1 MASTDGDLV
10 AGNLMRPRHEI
21 ADVFRRYGDAYRQT
35 RRLPTAALRVM
46 HAIETCRTAPLGGH
60 LERCTDC
67 GFERPAYNSCRNRH
81 CPKCQSLAKAQWL
94 EARQAELL
102 PVDYFHTVFT
112 LPHDLNP
119 LILANKA
126 CLYQIL
132 FEAVADTLL
141 TFGADPRHRL
151 GGQLGFLAILHTW
164 DQQLRFHVHLHCVV
178 PGGALD
184 VNGDRWI
191 AARSTFLFP
200 VRALSRAFRRRFLTR
215 LEAAWREQR
224 LVVPASLPASRS
236 LTACRA
242 WLAALA
248 RKDWVVYAKP
258 PFGGPATVLEYLA
271 RYTHRV
277 ALSNHRLTA
286 VADGHVS
293 FTYRDRQHGGVVRE
307 LTLPAESFIDRF
319 LRHVLPPHF
328 LRIRHVGFLANR
340 AKKARLGQCRRLLHA
355 APPPAPAPPRATA
368 ERIHTLTG
376 RDPGRCP
383 HCHTGTM
390 VTVEHWA
397 AGRSRRANHLAPR
410 PADSS

>member
-1 MASTDGDLV
+1 MATSDGGPAAV
-10 AGNLMRPRHEI
+10 ARERPRHEV
-21 ADVFRRYGDAYRQT
+21 ADVFRRYGDAYRLSH
-35 RRLPTAALRVM
+35 RLPPSALRVM
-46 HAIETCRTAPLGGH
+46 HAIDTCRTAPLGGH
-60 LERCTDC
+60 LERCTEC

-81 CPKCQSLAKAQWL
+81 CPKCQSLPTARWL

-112 LPHDLNP
+112 VPHDLTP

-126 CLYQIL
+126 RLYQIL
-132 FEAVADTLL
+132 FDAVADTLL

-184 VNGDRWI
+184 VDGDRWVS
-191 AARSTFLFP
+191 ARPTFLFH

-215 LEAAWREQR
+215 LKTAWREQR
-224 LVVPASLPASRS
+224 LVLPASLTVRRS
-236 LTACRA
+236 PTAFRA

-248 RKDWVVYAKP
+248 RKEWVVYAKP
-258 PFGGPATVLEYLA
+258 PFGGPATVLDYLA

-293 FTYRDRQHGGVVRE
+293 FSYRDRQHGNVART
-307 LTLPAESFIDRF
+307 LALPAESFIDRF
-319 LRHVLPPHF
+319 LLHVLPAHF
-328 LRIRHVGFLANR
+328 LRIRHLGFLANR
-340 AKKARLGQCRRLLHA
+340 TKTRRLAQCRRLLYA
-355 APPPAPAPPRATA
+355 APAPAPLVPR
-368 ERIHTLTG
+368 G
-376 RDPGRCP
+376 
-383 HCHTGTM
+383 
-390 VTVEHWA
+390 
-397 AGRSRRANHLAPR
+397 
-410 PADSS
+410 

>member
-1 MASTDGDLV
+1 MAASEVGPAAV
-10 AGNLMRPRHEI
+10 ARQRSPHEV
-21 ADVFRRYGDAYRQT
+21 ADVFRLYGGAYRQT
-35 RRLPTAALRVM
+35 HRLPTPALRVM
-46 HAIETCRTAPLGGH
+46 HAIEACRTAPLGGH

-81 CPKCQSLAKAQWL
+81 CPKCQSVAKAQWL

-119 LILANKA
+119 LVLANKA

-184 VNGDRWI
+184 VDGDRWVS
-191 AARSTFLFP
+191 ARPAFLFP

-215 LEAAWREQR
+215 LEAVWRDQR
-224 LVVPASLPASRS
+224 LVFPASL
-236 LTACRA
+236 TARHSPTAFRA

-248 RKDWVVYAKP
+248 RKEWVVYAKP
-258 PFGGPATVLEYLA
+258 PFGGPATVLDYLA

-277 ALSNHRLTA
+277 AISNHRLTE
-286 VADGHVS
+286 VGNGQVS
-293 FTYRDRQHGGVVRE
+293 FTYRDRPHGGAVRV
-307 LTLPAESFIDRF
+307 LTLPAAHFIDRF
-319 LRHVLPPHF
+319 LQHVLPPHF
-328 LRIRHVGFLANR
+328 LRIRHIGFLANR
-340 AKKARLGQCRRLLHA
+340 TKTARLAQCRRLLHA
-355 APPPAPAPPRATA
+355 AASPAPSRPAPDRIRA
-368 ERIHTLTG
+368 LTG
-376 RDPGRCP
+376 VDPSTCP
-383 HCHTGTM
+383 QCHRGTM
-390 VTVEHWA
+390 VTIEHWP
-397 AGRSRRANHLAPR
+397 AGRLLAGTRAAPR
-410 PADSS
+410 LEDSS

>member
-1 MASTDGDLV
+1 MATSDGGPA
-10 AGNLMRPRHEI
+10 AGIRARPRHEV
-21 ADVFRRYGDAYRQT
+21 ADVFRRYGDAYRLT
-35 RRLPTAALRVM
+35 HRLPPSALRVM
-46 HAIETCRTAPLGGH
+46 HAIDTCRTAPLGGH

-81 CPKCQSLAKAQWL
+81 CPKCQSLAKARWL
-94 EARQAELL
+94 DARQAELL

-126 CLYQIL
+126 RLYQIL

-151 GGQLGFLAILHTW
+151 GGQLGVLAILHTW

-184 VNGDRWI
+184 VDGHRWVS
-191 AARSTFLFP
+191 ARPTFLFP
-200 VRALSRAFRRRFLTR
+200 VRALSRAFRRRVLTR

-224 LVVPASLPASRS
+224 LVFPTSLAARRGP
-236 LTACRA
+236 TAFRA

-248 RKDWVVYAKP
+248 RKEWVVYAKP

-277 ALSNHRLTA
+277 AISNHRVTT

-293 FTYRDRQHGGVVRE
+293 FTYRDRQHGGVLRT

-319 LRHVLPPHF
+319 LLHVLPPRF

-340 AKKARLGQCRRLLHA
+340 TKQARLAQCRRLLHA
-355 APPPAPAPPRATA
+355 APAPAPACTRTTA
-368 ERIHTLTG
+368 ERIHALTG
-376 RDPGRCP
+376 LDPLICP

-390 VTVEHWA
+390 VTIERWA
-397 AGRSRRANHLAPR
+397 AGRARLADHPAPR
-410 PADSS
+410 PEDSS

>member
-1 MASTDGDLV
+1 MATSDGGP
-10 AGNLMRPRHEI
+10 AAAARERPRHEV

-35 RRLPTAALRVM
+35 HRLPTSALRVM
-46 HAIETCRTAPLGGH
+46 YAIQTCRTAALGGH

-94 EARQAELL
+94 DARQAELL

-151 GGQLGFLAILHTW
+151 GGQLGFLAIPHTW

-184 VNGDRWI
+184 VDGHRWVS
-191 AARSTFLFP
+191 ARPTFLFP
-200 VRALSRAFRRRFLTR
+200 VRALSRAFRRRVLTR

-224 LVVPASLPASRS
+224 LVFPTSLAARRGP
-236 LTACRA
+236 TAFRA

-248 RKDWVVYAKP
+248 RKEWVVYAKP
-258 PFGGPATVLEYLA
+258 PFGGPATVLDYLA

-277 ALSNHRLTA
+277 AISNHRLTT

-293 FTYRDRQHGGVVRE
+293 FTYRDRQHGGVLRT
-307 LTLPAESFIDRF
+307 LTLPAESFIDR
-319 LRHVLPPHF
+319 LLLHVLPPRF

-340 AKKARLGQCRRLLHA
+340 TKQARLAQCRRLLHA
-355 APPPAPAPPRATA
+355 APAPASAPTGTTA
-368 ERIHTLTG
+368 ERIHALTG
-376 RDPGRCP
+376 LDPLICP

-390 VTVEHWA
+390 VTIDHWT
-397 AGRSRRANHLAPR
+397 AGRPR
-410 PADSS
+410 LGDRPVPRLEDSS

>member
-1 MASTDGDLV
+1 MVTSDGDLAAV
-10 AGNLMRPRHEI
+10 ARERPRHEV
-21 ADVFRRYGDAYRQT
+21 ADVFRLYGDAYRQAH
-35 RRLPTAALRVM
+35 RLPTSALRVM
-46 HAIETCRTAPLGGH
+46 HAIDTCRTAPLGGH
-60 LERCTDC
+60 LERCTEC

-126 CLYQIL
+126 RLYQIL

-164 DQQLRFHVHLHCVV
+164 DQQLRFHVHLHCVI

-184 VNGDRWI
+184 VDADRWI
-191 AARSTFLFP
+191 PARSTFLFP

-215 LEAAWREQR
+215 LEATWRQQR
-224 LVVPASLPASRS
+224 LVLPASLPASGS
-236 LTACRA
+236 PTAFRA

-248 RKDWVVYAKP
+248 RKAWVVYAKP
-258 PFGGPATVLEYLA
+258 PFGGPATVLDYLA

-277 ALSNHRLTA
+277 AISNHRLTA
-286 VADGHVS
+286 VVDGHVS
-293 FTYRDRQHGGVVRE
+293 FTYRDRQHGNVTRI

-319 LRHVLPPHF
+319 LLHVLPAHF

-340 AKKARLGQCRRLLHA
+340 MKKARLAQCRRLLHA
-355 APPPAPAPPRATA
+355 APSPTPAPARTTA
-368 ERIHTLTG
+368 QRLHALTG
-376 RDPGRCP
+376 HDPLICP

-390 VTVEHWA
+390 VTIDRWP
-397 AGRSRRANHLAPR
+397 AGRSQLADHPAPR
-410 PADSS
+410 PEDSS

>member
-1 MASTDGDLV
+1 MATTDGDR
-10 AGNLMRPRHEI
+10 AAAADGRPRHEV
-21 ADVFRRYGDAYRQT
+21 ADVFRVHGDAYRQSH
-35 RRLPTAALRVM
+35 RLPPSALRVM
-46 HAIETCRTAPLGGH
+46 HAIERCRTAPLGGH

-67 GFERPAYNSCRNRH
+67 GFERPAYNWCRNRH
-81 CPKCQSLAKAQWL
+81 CPKCQSLATARWL
-94 EARQAELL
+94 EARQAEIL
-102 PVDYFHTVFT
+102 PVPYFHTVFT

-184 VNGDRWI
+184 VDGDRWI
-191 AARSTFLFP
+191 PTRATFLFP

-215 LEAAWREQR
+215 LAAAWRER
-224 LVVPASLPASRS
+224 CLVVPASLPASGS
-236 LTACRA
+236 QAAFRA

-286 VADGHVS
+286 IGDGHVS
-293 FTYRDRQHGGVVRE
+293 FTYRDRQHGNVTRT
-307 LTLPAESFIDRF
+307 LTLPAESFIDR
-319 LRHVLPPHF
+319 LLLHVLPLHF

-340 AKKARLGQCRRLLHA
+340 TKKARLAQCRRLLHA
-355 APPPAPAPPRATA
+355 TPPPAPTRATA
-368 ERIHTLTG
+368 ERIHTLIG

-390 VTVEHWA
+390 AIVERWA
-397 AGRSRRANHLAPR
+397 VGRSRRIDPAAPR
-410 PADSS
+410 PDDSS

>member
-1 MASTDGDLV
+1 MTTTDGDCAAAGQVRPPHEV
-10 AGNLMRPRHEI
+10 ADI
-21 ADVFRRYGDAYRQT
+21 FRVYGEAYRQT
-35 RRLPTAALRVM
+35 RRLPPAALRVM

-81 CPKCQSLAKAQWL
+81 CPKCQSLAKAAWL
-94 EARQAELL
+94 DARQAELL

-126 CLYQIL
+126 RLYQIL

-184 VNGDRWI
+184 VAGDRWI

-200 VRALSRAFRRRFLTR
+200 VRALSRAFRRRFLAR
-215 LEAAWREQR
+215 LETAWREQR
-224 LVVPASLPASRS
+224 LVVPASLPASGS
-236 LTACRA
+236 PTAFRA

-286 VADGHVS
+286 IADGHVS
-293 FTYRDRQHGGVVRE
+293 FTYRDRQRGGVVRD
-307 LTLPAESFIDRF
+307 LTLSAESFIERF
-319 LRHVLPPHF
+319 LLHVLPARF
-328 LRIRHVGFLANR
+328 LRIRHLGFLANR
-340 AKKARLGQCRRLLHA
+340 TKKARLAQCRRLLHA
-355 APPPAPAPPRATA
+355 APAPMPTQTTA
-368 ERIHTLTG
+368 ERIHAIIG
-376 RDPGRCP
+376 RDPLRCP

-390 VTVEHWA
+390 ATVEHWA
-397 AGRSRRANHLAPR
+397 PGRSRRADHPTPR

>member
-1 MASTDGDLV
+1 MLVHSPEGSTFHK
-10 AGNLMRPRHEI
+10 AGNGELSI
-21 ADVFRRYGDAYRQT
+21 
-35 RRLPTAALRVM
+35 
-46 HAIETCRTAPLGGH
+46 
-60 LERCTDC
+60 
-67 GFERPAYNSCRNRH
+67 SCRNRH
-81 CPKCQSLAKAQWL
+81 YPKCQSLAKARWL

-126 CLYQIL
+126 RLYQIV

-141 TFGADPRHRL
+141 TFGADPRHGL

-184 VNGDRWI
+184 VDGDRWVS
-191 AARSTFLFP
+191 ARSTFLFP

-215 LEAAWREQR
+215 LETAWRERR
-224 LVVPASLPASRS
+224 LVLPASVPASCSP
-236 LTACRA
+236 TAFRA

-248 RKDWVVYAKP
+248 RKAWVVYAKP
-258 PFGGPATVLEYLA
+258 PFGGPATVLDYLA

-277 ALSNHRLTA
+277 AVSNHRLTA

-293 FTYRDRQHGGVVRE
+293 FTYRDRQHGHVTRT

-319 LRHVLPPHF
+319 LLHVLPAHF
-328 LRIRHVGFLANR
+328 LRIRHVRFLANR
-340 AKKARLGQCRRLLHA
+340 SKRARLAQCRRLLHA
-355 APPPAPAPPRATA
+355 APAPASTRTHTTA
-368 ERIHTLTG
+368 ERIHALTG
-376 RDPGRCP
+376 RDPALCP

-390 VTVEHWA
+390 VTIDRWS
-397 AGRSRRANHLAPR
+397 AGRPRLGDHPAPR
-410 PADSS
+410 LEDSS

>member
-1 MASTDGDLV
+1 MKSPTSSGCTVRRIARPVACPQRRSASCTRSRRV
-10 AGNLMRPRHEI
+10 APRRWAGI
-21 ADVFRRYGDAYRQT
+21 SNAA
-35 RRLPTAALRVM
+35 PTAGSNARPTTPA
-46 HAIETCRTAPLGGH
+46 AIGTAPSANPSP
-60 LERCTDC
+60 
-67 GFERPAYNSCRNRH
+67 RP
-81 CPKCQSLAKAQWL
+81 WL
-94 EARQAELL
+94 DARQAELL

-112 LPHDLNP
+112 LPHHLNP

-126 CLYQIL
+126 RLYQIL

-184 VNGDRWI
+184 VAGDRWI
-191 AARSTFLFP
+191 AARATFLFP
-200 VRALSRAFRRRFLTR
+200 VRALSRAFRRRFLAR
-215 LEAAWREQR
+215 LETAWRAHH
-224 LVVPASLPASRS
+224 LTLPASLPASGR
-236 LTACRA
+236 LTAFRA

-258 PFGGPATVLEYLA
+258 RFGGPATVLGYLA

-277 ALSNHRLTA
+277 ALSNHRLPA
-286 VADGHVS
+286 IADGDVS
-293 FTYRDRQHGGVVRE
+293 FTYRDRQHGNATRT

-319 LRHVLPPHF
+319 LLHVLPAHF

-340 AKKARLGQCRRLLHA
+340 TKKTRLAQCRRLLHA
-355 APPPAPAPPRATA
+355 TPPTPAPTRTTA
-368 ERIHTLTG
+368 ERIHTRIG

-383 HCHTGTM
+383 HCYTGTM
-390 VTVEHWA
+390 LTIERGV
-397 AGRSRRANHLAPR
+397 AGPAQRTDR
-410 PADSS
+410 PAPHPEDSS

>member
-1 MASTDGDLV
+1 MAASEVGPGAV
-10 AGNLMRPRHEI
+10 ARERPRHEV
-21 ADVFRRYGDAYRQT
+21 ADVFRLYGDAYRQT
-35 RRLPTAALRVM
+35 HRLPTPALRVM
-46 HAIETCRTAPLGGH
+46 HAIDTCRTAPLGGH

-81 CPKCQSLAKAQWL
+81 CPKCQSLAKARWL

-102 PVDYFHTVFT
+102 PVDYFHSVFT

-126 CLYQIL
+126 CLSQIL

-164 DQQLRFHVHLHCVV
+164 DQQLRFHVHVHCVI

-184 VNGDRWI
+184 VNGDRWVS
-191 AARSTFLFP
+191 ARPTFLFP
-200 VRALSRAFRRRFLTR
+200 VRALSRAFRRRFLAR
-215 LEAAWREQR
+215 LEVAWQHQR
-224 LVVPASLPASRS
+224 LVLPASLAALRVPA
-236 LTACRA
+236 TWRA
-242 WLAALA
+242 WLAGLA
-248 RKDWVVYAKP
+248 RKAWVVYAKP
-258 PFGGPATVLEYLA
+258 PFGGPATVLDYLA

-277 ALSNHRLTA
+277 AISNHRLTR

-293 FTYRDRQHGGVVRE
+293 FTYRDRQHGNIIRE

-319 LRHVLPPHF
+319 LLHVLPPHF

-340 AKKARLGQCRRLLHA
+340 TKKARLAQCRRLLQA
-355 APPPAPAPPRATA
+355 DPGPAPARTA
-368 ERIHTLTG
+368 PTRIEALTSVD
-376 RDPGRCP
+376 RSTCP

-390 VTVEHWA
+390 VLIERLPAHRWPYA
-397 AGRSRRANHLAPR
+397 SGAAPR
-410 PADSS
+410 FENSS